1 MTLRE
6 LIQQSSF
13 KPVFNS
19 LYRNYYKNF
28 SDDEINQYSLSY
40 SKVYDFLRN
49 LKPTGNLNYKIYISE
64 REEINFKDE
73 EPEKF
78 VDVGL
83 YDEKK
88 DEVLAID
95 LTSWSEI
102 IDLEIKD
109 TLNLNKY
116 DALGHILWEITFYG
130 FTVEQINNYKKTLQK
145 ASEEESIPISMPEL
159 LKELSDQ

>member
-88 DEVLAID
+88 DEVLKTID
-95 LTSWSEI
+95 DMVEHGL
-102 IDLEIKD
+102 
-109 TLNLNKY
+109 
-116 DALGHILWEITFYG
+116 HILTIGQYLQPTKMHIEVDDFITPEIFEMYKDEG
-130 FTVEQINNYKKTLQK
+130 LKRGLKYVESGPLVRSSYHAERHVNVEI
-145 ASEEESIPISMPEL
+145 
-159 LKELSDQ
+159 